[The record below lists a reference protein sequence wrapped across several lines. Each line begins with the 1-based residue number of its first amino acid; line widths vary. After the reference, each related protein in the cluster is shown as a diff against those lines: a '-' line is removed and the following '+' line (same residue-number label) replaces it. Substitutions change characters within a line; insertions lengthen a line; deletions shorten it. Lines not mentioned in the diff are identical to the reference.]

1 MKYRICYEKT
11 GRLIYVSHLDMQ
23 RLLQRLMRRA
33 GVSMMFSQGFNPH
46 SLMSFAPP
54 LPLFASSIAEYVD
67 AELTGLQSPEEVMEA
82 LNACAPEG
90 FAVRS
95 VQCPPEGTPP
105 LSRTFCRAVYRI
117 EMATE
122 AAASEVTRFYEN
134 APELMIE
141 RLNKKKQL
149 KRDDIKPRIFSFEAK
164 DSPDGITLECTLNF
178 LNEGLLNPFVLAGA
192 LRDSC
197 PCLKDSRVLSVCKM
211 KVE

>member
-1 MKYRICYEKT
+1 
-11 GRLIYVSHLDMQ
+11 
-23 RLLQRLMRRA
+23 
-33 GVSMMFSQGFNPH
+33 
-46 SLMSFAPP
+46 
-54 LPLFASSIAEYVD
+54 
-67 AELTGLQSPEEVMEA
+67 
-82 LNACAPEG
+82 
-90 FAVRS
+90 
-95 VQCPPEGTPP
+95 
-105 LSRTFCRAVYRI
+105 
-117 EMATE
+117 MATE
-122 AAASEVTRFYEN
+122 AAASEVTRFDEN